1 MNIGEAIQQNPGFL
15 KLRKIQAA
23 QKIAKT
29 VSVLIAHSLWQN
41 QITHCCEEFHS
52 CGLIDS
58 HKFTNHW
65 SYNWTLVMAPGL
77 AIIY

>member
-29 VSVLIAHSLWQN
+29 VSVLIYVFN
-41 QITHCCEEFHS
+41 V
-52 CGLIDS
+52 LIVQFYRI
-58 HKFTNHW
+58 KVLIAVNYFIYVILETV
-65 SYNWTLVMAPGL
+65 YTYPL
-77 AIIY
+77 ALP